1 MQNWKRIISLVVS
14 LAIILAI
21 TPTASIA
28 ANTEATEP
36 AYNYVD
42 NTEIIPLTE
51 DEINQYSQ
59 FQLALPSLVSDHES
73 NIEQI
78 LSHCKLVS
86 EPKGINSSTY
96 VYNSDTLV
104 NYLPHASEIAEIV
117 KLGENLFISYKIDGG
132 SEVILE
138 YSETAL
144 VSQTIYDPA
153 EDTIIFISEQENMKI
168 KSFRNGIY
176 YELPA
181 ETEQNMINYIQDNN
195 FDDLKSIDGISVDID
210 KDGTVFVSPN
220 KAGSYKELDYLSI
233 LKSDQP
239 PYTNQLFD
247 NGSVYC
253 STLGEN
259 LKYKRPWKDAFFCV
273 EDDRCQPQLFYSAI
287 LSI

>member
-86 EPKGINSSTY
+86 EPKGICSF
-96 VYNSDTLV
+96 
-104 NYLPHASEIAEIV
+104 H
-117 KLGENLFISYKIDGG
+117 
-132 SEVILE
+132 
-138 YSETAL
+138 
-144 VSQTIYDPA
+144 
-153 EDTIIFISEQENMKI
+153 I
-168 KSFRNGIY
+168 K
-176 YELPA
+176 
-181 ETEQNMINYIQDNN
+181 
-195 FDDLKSIDGISVDID
+195 
-210 KDGTVFVSPN
+210 
-220 KAGSYKELDYLSI
+220 
-233 LKSDQP
+233 
-239 PYTNQLFD
+239 
-247 NGSVYC
+247 
-253 STLGEN
+253 
-259 LKYKRPWKDAFFCV
+259 
-273 EDDRCQPQLFYSAI
+273 
-287 LSI
+287 